1 MKCYYHNE
9 SDAVAICKNCG
20 KAVCSEC
27 ASDVGNGIACKD
39 KCEAEVKAL
48 VDLIER
54 NKTAYQKTSGAYSNM
69 ALFLVISGA
78 LILLFGL
85 LSFSRSAGLSSFLM
99 LMGVSL
105 FIGAFLCYSSGRKF
119 LQK

>member
-9 SDAVAICKNCG
+9 SDAVGICKSCAKG
-20 KAVCSEC
+20 LCPEC
-27 ASDVGNGIACKD
+27 AADVGNGIACKD
-39 KCEAEVKAL
+39 RCEAKVEAL

-54 NKTAYQKTSGAYSNM
+54 NKTAYKKTSGAYSNM

-85 LSFSRSAGLSSFLM
+85 LSFLRGSGPSSFLT
-99 LMGVSL
+99 LMGVS
-105 FIGAFLCYSSGRKF
+105 FFVGAFLCYSSGRKF